1 LTVTN
6 AVITFVLTAIF
17 STQNINQ
24 LRRKSMKVSDPNMD
38 LLSIKDPSFLKGMS
52 NHELQALSQ
61 EIRQF
66 LIEKL
71 SVTGGHIGPNLG
83 VVELT
88 IALHKCFD
96 SPNDKIIWDVGHQ
109 SYVHKILTGR
119 ACEFDTLRQYKGLCG
134 FPKRIESEH
143 DVWETGHSSTSLS
156 AAMGMAIARDLKK
169 ENSFI
174 LPVIGDGA
182 LTGGM
187 ALEALN
193 HIGHEKKNMIV
204 ILNDN
209 EMSIAPNVGALH
221 TILGQLRTAGKYQ
234 WVKDELEVL
243 LKKVPAVGGKLAATA
258 ERIKDSLKYL
268 LVSGM
273 FFEEM
278 GFTYLG
284 PVDGHDYDAL
294 FENLAYAKKTEG
306 PVMLHVITKKGKGF
320 QPAESDKKGTWHGTG
335 PYKMDTGAFVK
346 PDLVPP
352 PAWSSLVSE
361 TVRRL
366 AREDER
372 IVAITPAMPVG
383 SKLEGFASEF
393 PDRMY
398 DVGIAE
404 QHAAT
409 VAAGLAT
416 QNMKPFL
423 AIYSTFLQRAY
434 DQVVHDICRQ
444 NLNVFI
450 GIDRAGLVGADGETH
465 QGVFDIAF
473 LRHVPNLVLMMPKDE
488 NEGQHMVYTAINYN
502 DGPIAMRFP
511 RGNGLGVKMD
521 QDLKSI
527 PIGTWEVL
535 KEGEDAAILTFG
547 TTIQMAMEAAAILEK
562 QGMSIKVVNAR
573 FIKPLD
579 EKMLVELFSQNTPI
593 LTIEE
598 AVLQGGFG
606 SSVLEFAHD
615 QGYYQQVIDRM
626 GIPDQFIEHGD
637 VDSLLEEIGM
647 TTSDVVKRMTILAK
661 KRQQRA

>member
-1 LTVTN
+1 M
-6 AVITFVLTAIF
+6 
-17 STQNINQ
+17 ST
-24 LRRKSMKVSDPNMD
+24 K
-38 LLSIKDPSFLKGMS
+38 
-52 NHELQALSQ
+52 ELQALSQ

-88 IALHKCFD
+88 IALHKCFN
-96 SPNDKIIWDVGHQ
+96 SPTDKIIWDVGHQ

-119 ACEFDTLRQYKGLCG
+119 ASEFDSLRQYKGLCG
-134 FPKRIESEH
+134 FPKRMESEH

-156 AAMGMAIARDLKK
+156 AAMGMAIARDLKGEK
-169 ENSFI
+169 NYVI
-174 LPVIGDGA
+174 PVIGDGA

-193 HIGHEKKNMIV
+193 HIGHEKKDMIV

-221 TILGQLRTAGKYQ
+221 NILMQLRTAGKYQ

-268 LVSGM
+268 FVSGM
-273 FFEEM
+273 FFEEL

-284 PVDGHDYDAL
+284 PIDGHDFDSL
-294 FENLAYAKKTEG
+294 FENLNYAKKTEG
-306 PVMLHVITKKGKGF
+306 PTILHVMTKKGKGF
-320 QPAESDKKGTWHGTG
+320 SPAESDKKGTWHGTG
-335 PYKMDTGAFVK
+335 PYKMDTGDFVK
-346 PDLVPP
+346 PAKKQP

-366 AREDER
+366 ARTDNR

-409 VAAGLAT
+409 VAAGLAAV
-416 QNMKPFL
+416 NMKPFL

-473 LRHVPNLVLMMPKDE
+473 LRHVPNIVLMMPKDE
-488 NEGQHMVYTAINYN
+488 NEGQHMVYTALNYN
-502 DGPIAMRFP
+502 EGPIAMRFP
-511 RGNGLGVKMD
+511 RGNGLGVPLDK
-521 QDLKSI
+521 DLKSI

-535 KEGEDAAILTFG
+535 KEGYDAAILTFG
-547 TTIQMAMEAAAILEK
+547 TTIPMALDAAMKLEK
-562 QGMSIKVVNAR
+562 QGISVRVINAR

-579 EKMLVELFSQNTPI
+579 GKMLSSLLNENIPI

-606 SSVLEFAHD
+606 SSVLEYA
-615 QGYYQQVIDRM
+615 QSEGYYHPYIDRM
-626 GIPDQFIEHGD
+626 GIPDRFIEHGD
-637 VDSLLEEIGM
+637 VSCLLKEIGL
-647 TTSDVVKRMTILAK
+647 TSEEVVKRISIMARK
-661 KRQQRA
+661 KQQRA

>member
-1 LTVTN
+1 
-6 AVITFVLTAIF
+6 
-17 STQNINQ
+17 
-24 LRRKSMKVSDPNMD
+24 
-38 LLSIKDPSFLKGMS
+38 
-52 NHELQALSQ
+52 
-61 EIRQF
+61 
-66 LIEKL
+66 
-71 SVTGGHIGPNLG
+71 
-83 VVELT
+83 
-88 IALHKCFD
+88 
-96 SPNDKIIWDVGHQ
+96 
-109 SYVHKILTGR
+109 
-119 ACEFDTLRQYKGLCG
+119 
-134 FPKRIESEH
+134 
-143 DVWETGHSSTSLS
+143 
-156 AAMGMAIARDLKK
+156 MAIARDLKK
-169 ENSFI
+169 EKSFVV
-174 LPVIGDGA
+174 PVIGDGA

-193 HIGHEKKNMIV
+193 HIGHEKKNLIV
-204 ILNDN
+204 VLNDN

-221 TILGQLRTAGKYQ
+221 SILGRLRTAGKYH
-234 WVKDELEVL
+234 WAKDELEYL
-243 LKKVPAVGGKLAATA
+243 LKKIPAVGGKLATTA

-284 PVDGHDYDAL
+284 PVDGHNYDEL

-306 PVMLHVITKKGKGF
+306 PVLLHVITKKGKGYH
-320 QPAESDKKGTWHGTG
+320 PAESDVVGTWHGTG
-335 PYKMDTGAFVK
+335 PYKIETGAFPK
-346 PDLVPP
+346 PAETPP
-352 PAWSSLVSE
+352 PAWSKLVSE

-393 PDRMY
+393 PDRMF

-416 QNMKPFL
+416 QKMKPFL

-473 LRHVPNLVLMMPKDE
+473 MRHVPNMVLMMPKDE
-488 NEGQHMVYTAINYN
+488 NEGQHMVNTALKYD

-511 RGNGLGVKMD
+511 RGNGVGVPLD
-521 QDLKSI
+521 EELKTI

-535 KEGEDAAILTFG
+535 KEGEDVAILTFG
-547 TTIQMAMEAAAILEK
+547 TTIPMALEAANHLEQ
-562 QGMSIKVVNAR
+562 QGIHVKVVNAR

-579 EKMLVELFSQNTPI
+579 RKMLSDLFERKMPV

-606 SSVLEFAHD
+606 SSILEFASENRYFD
-615 QGYYQQVIDRM
+615 AVIDRM
-626 GIPDQFIEHGD
+626 GIPDQFIEHGSVNELLKEID
-637 VDSLLEEIGM
+637 LTVDSTIRKVIELTQVKGKKGSLL
-647 TTSDVVKRMTILAK
+647 
-661 KRQQRA
+661 